1 MLHLGKKR
9 NLSRPIQ
16 SYLCLFLDV
25 IVKHQPVDSRFWHCM
40 ESLHGQVGFSF
51 ITAHS
56 KDLFGRDEAS
66 LEDCNLNHEV
76 RVACMICLHV
86 SLMHFSPMVVFLQQA
101 IFAVMTVT
109 PHARLSETVLA
120 KAICQ
125 YYHENRLVP
134 IGIGL
139 SAVEQLSAKMAF
151 GLQKVVS
158 RFRRRWKES
167 PQSAKLK
174 GLTTLK
180 QRLKERGIT
189 PEPAPSADSQSC
201 SQEMA
206 AERVEQLGNELPAL
220 HLWMAETR
228 KVLSNLSIGLL
239 WP

>member
-1 MLHLGKKR
+1 MPREITLLRKDPDLVAKYCASFGQEEKLKQAHTKL
-9 NLSRPIQ
+9 L
-16 SYLCLFLDV
+16 
-25 IVKHQPVDSRFWHCM
+25 VDSRFWHCM

-86 SLMHFSPMVVFLQQA
+86 SLMHVSPMVVFLFMQA

-139 SAVEQLSAKMAF
+139 SA
-151 GLQKVVS
+151 
-158 RFRRRWKES
+158 
-167 PQSAKLK
+167 
-174 GLTTLK
+174 
-180 QRLKERGIT
+180 
-189 PEPAPSADSQSC
+189 D
-201 SQEMA
+201 
-206 AERVEQLGNELPAL
+206 
-220 HLWMAETR
+220 
-228 KVLSNLSIGLL
+228 
-239 WP
+239 